1 MNLLKKN
8 VFQMNYSDTQLAMK
22 FVATNLQEL
31 ENGAQ
36 LFIESYIF
44 DFWDRACLESGL
56 SCYSVTCVYNQINQ
70 HEVVGR
76 LCVCVCVN
84 I

>member
-1 MNLLKKN
+1 
-8 VFQMNYSDTQLAMK
+8 MNYSDTQLAMK

-36 LFIESYIF
+36 FRVWIKLLFF
-44 DFWDRACLESGL
+44 HLCLGPNEL
-56 SCYSVTCVYNQINQ
+56 TR
-70 HEVVGR
+70 GR
-76 LCVCVCVN
+76 WKIVCVK